1 MDRILFSIPVHDRP
15 DIVRDQIENINYF
28 CPGSFI
34 CLHVAEGAAA
44 SRDEFARAC
53 DFENVV
59 LNPHSLGFTLSDGLM
74 HTHVSNFLHMLDTGL
89 PFDKVVLVSSDE
101 MLVKDGLG
109 DYVSRYPL
117 GVHAEVLDLATDW
130 GVFNPELLQT
140 AAMQGFLKTLG
151 LPLFFGGQAEGQFF
165 SKSIFGLL
173 TKLFMENF
181 PMKPCGFPTEQVIGP
196 TMAARYFVTHTNGVP
211 PVTLSNK
218 SNTLVI
224 SNEVIAQVRSGKGT
238 IFAKRRPG
246 ALRSPHIGASVLKGV
261 FGVTHVP
268 REDCDLR
275 RHIRS
280 LMIQDATR

>member
-1 MDRILFSIPVHDRP
+1 MDRILFSLPVHDRP

-28 CPGSFI
+28 CPGSLI

-44 SRDEFARAC
+44 SREEFARSC

-59 LNPHSLGFTLSDGLM
+59 LNPQSLAFAVSDGLM
-74 HTHVSNFLHMLDTGL
+74 HTHVSNFLHMLNTGL
-89 PFDKVVLVSSDE
+89 PFDKIVLISPDE

-109 DYVSRYPL
+109 EYVSRYPL

-130 GVFNPELLQT
+130 GVFSPELLQT
-140 AAMQGFLKTLG
+140 VAMQGFLTAMG
-151 LPLFFGGQAEGQFF
+151 LPLYFGGQAEGQFF
-165 SKSIFGLL
+165 SKSIFSHL
-173 TKLFMENF
+173 TRLFIENF

-196 TMAARYFVTHTNGVP
+196 TVAARYFVTRTDGVP

-224 SNEVIAQVRSGKGT
+224 SDDVIARVRSGKGT

-261 FGVTHVP
+261 FSVTHVP
-268 REDCDLR
+268 PEDCDLR

-280 LMIQDATR
+280 LMI